1 MKKIY
6 FTEFDTSKWK
16 IFIAA
21 NDKGVVK
28 ISYGANSK
36 FNFFAWLEDH
46 FPGYM
51 FEKNDS
57 KTKGYVKKIDDY
69 IDGKIKKL
77 DIPIDLQ
84 ANGFTKKALMALK
97 KVPYGK
103 TVTYGEL
110 AAMAGNPRASRAAG
124 TACSKNPLPLVIP
137 CHRVVAAGGRL
148 GKYGGG
154 ERLKRKLLENEGV
167 VGLKD

>member
-6 FTEFDTSKWK
+6 FTEFDSGKWK
-16 IFIAA
+16 IYLAA
-21 NDKGVVK
+21 SDKGVVK
-28 ISYGANSK
+28 ISYGASSK
-36 FNFFAWLEDH
+36 FDFFAWLEDK

-57 KTKGYVKKIDDY
+57 RTSAYASNIKKY
-69 IDGKIKKL
+69 INGKIKKL

-84 ANGFTKKALMALK
+84 ANGFTKKVLTKLK

-124 TACSKNPLPLVIP
+124 TACSKNPIPLVIP
-137 CHRVVAAGGRL
+137 CHRVIAAGGRI

-167 VGLKD
+167 LGLKD